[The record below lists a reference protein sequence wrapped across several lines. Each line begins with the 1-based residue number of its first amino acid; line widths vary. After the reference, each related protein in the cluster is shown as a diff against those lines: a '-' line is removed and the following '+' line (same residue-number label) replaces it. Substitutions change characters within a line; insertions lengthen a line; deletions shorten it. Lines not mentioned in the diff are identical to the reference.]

1 MLRIM
6 SAVVVVALKITF
18 PQLYPMIFVIHI
30 TILLKIRNFIISN
43 QTVLPLFIFY
53 LSLRTFKQN
62 TSKKKAPKPTYL
74 PSNIPS
80 GGGQKRKAG
89 CHWYIE
95 VEVEHRGEI
104 YFCFLLWNSF
114 GKLWRMVESIGEE
127 SMPWSCC
134 DYLITQECRNAS
146 NNNKAPL

>member
-6 SAVVVVALKITF
+6 SAVVVVALKIAF

-74 PSNIPS
+74 PSKFLVEAAKREKQGATGTQRWRQSIEGKYIFVSYYGIHLGNC
-80 GGGQKRKAG
+80 GGWLNLLVKKV
-89 CHWYIE
+89 CHGLA
-95 VEVEHRGEI
+95 V
-104 YFCFLLWNSF
+104 
-114 GKLWRMVESIGEE
+114 
-127 SMPWSCC
+127 
-134 DYLITQECRNAS
+134 IT
-146 NNNKAPL
+146 